1 MFGIICTM
9 LCILLEIPFAIKFV
23 KAKQNFDIIRQTA
36 ILIIMIIF
44 ALLFFGIYKIGLFV
58 IR

>member
-1 MFGIICTM
+1 MFGIICTL

-36 ILIIMIIF
+36 ILIIMIII

>member
-36 ILIIMIIF
+36 ILIIMIII